1 MYKTLFFWWCP
12 IGGNWVVVTRT
23 AVLRLYLPSITPW
36 GHFLL
41 KYKFLLQRNCHWWAI
56 SIKLNSTA
64 GLKKS
69 RCIHNFVTYKSN
81 LYSRRWNIKTLIA
94 STFSNSSM
102 QKYTR
107 YNVQDSEQRK
117 NEFDQNLLLFSEKE
131 GLSKP
136 EARKHETHTS
146 LIQSGE
152 RSSLKIPRYT
162 NCCLSTIFFP
172 DQTLCRMHLA
182 LYKQINWIGRI
193 HFE

>member
-1 MYKTLFFWWCP
+1 MYKTLSFWWCP

-23 AVLRLYLPSITPW
+23 AVLRLYMPSITPW

-102 QKYTR
+102 QKYTMCKTLKR
-107 YNVQDSEQRK
+107 EKMNSIRTSYYSQKRK
-117 NEFDQNLLLFSEKE
+117 AWVSP
-131 GLSKP
+131 KP
-136 EARKHETHTS
+136 ENMRLTH
-146 LIQSGE
+146 
-152 RSSLKIPRYT
+152 
-162 NCCLSTIFFP
+162 
-172 DQTLCRMHLA
+172 H
-182 LYKQINWIGRI
+182 
-193 HFE
+193 